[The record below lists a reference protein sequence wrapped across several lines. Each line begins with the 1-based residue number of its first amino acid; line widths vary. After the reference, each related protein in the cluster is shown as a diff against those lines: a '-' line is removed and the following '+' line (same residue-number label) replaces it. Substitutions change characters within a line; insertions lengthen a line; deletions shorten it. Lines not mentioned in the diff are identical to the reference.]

1 MADRRTYFNTASGV
15 TGEYPSALAEISPN
29 LVEVVEAELPEP
41 EGDVE
46 QPPIDPPANPAP
58 TAPTRTRAKAST
70 NQEED

>member
-15 TGEYPSALAEISPN
+15 TGEFPSALADISTN
-29 LVEVVEAELPEP
+29 LIEVVEAPLPEP
-41 EGDVE
+41 EVDVA

-58 TAPTRTRAKAST
+58 ATPRRIRVQART